1 MASRPSE
8 AAGDGWG
15 HDDAPTAH
23 RDPATGPPPDRQ
35 RRLQARVAELEA
47 ELDRSEQRLQQ
58 VVDEYERLLEERES
72 ARSKGPLARLRR
84 WLRGL

>member
-23 RDPATGPPPDRQ
+23 RDPATEPATDRQ
-35 RRLQARVAELEA
+35 LRARVAELEA

-58 VVDEYERLLEERES
+58 VVDEYERLLAEREA
-72 ARSKGPLARLRR
+72 ARSQGSLARLRR
-84 WLRGL
+84 WLSGL